1 MSNVQNV
8 SYSKPK
14 VGGAIWVAPLGTALP
29 TDASTEL
36 DAAFKSLGYI
46 SEDGLTN
53 SQSPESESIKAWGGD
68 TVLTMQTGK
77 PDTFSFKLIECMN
90 VEVLKFV
97 YGDSNV
103 TGTLEDGI
111 TITANTKETET
122 RALVV
127 ETIMQN
133 AIKRVVIPMAKITE
147 VGEISYVDN
156 DAVGYDT
163 TVSAL
168 PDTSGNSHYE
178 YIEKATA

>member
-36 DAAFKSLGYI
+36 GVAFKSLGYI
-46 SEDGLTN
+46 SEDGLKN
-53 SQSPESESIKAWGGD
+53 NQSPESESIKAWGGD
-68 TVLTMQTGK
+68 TVLTIQTGK
-77 PDTFSFKLIECMN
+77 PDTFSFKLIECVN

-111 TITANTKETET
+111 TITANTKEVEART
-122 RALVV
+122 LVI

-147 VGEISYVDN
+147 VGEIAYVGN
-156 DAVGYDT
+156 DAVGYET

-168 PDTSGNSHYE
+168 PDTDGNSHYE
-178 YIEKATA
+178 YIKKVTA

>member
-8 SYSKPK
+8 SYAKPK
-14 VGGAIWVAPLGTALP
+14 VGGAIWAAPLGTALP
-29 TDASTEL
+29 KDASEEL
-36 DAAFKSLGYI
+36 DAAFKSLGYV
-46 SEDGLTN
+46 SEDGMTN

-77 PDTFSFKLIECMN
+77 PDTFKFKLIECMN

-103 TGTLEDGI
+103 TGTLETGI
-111 TITANTKETET
+111 KITANAEETEART
-122 RALVV
+122 LVV

-168 PDTSGNSHYE
+168 PDVAGNSHYE
-178 YIEKATA
+178 YIKKATA

>member
-36 DAAFKSLGYI
+36 NAAFKSLGYV
-46 SEDGLTN
+46 SEDGMTN

-90 VEVLKFV
+90 IEVLKFV

-103 TGTLEDGI
+103 TETLEEGI
-111 TITANTKETET
+111 KITANAKEAEA
-122 RALVV
+122 RVLVV

-147 VGEISYVDN
+147 VGEIAYVDN
-156 DAVGYDT
+156 DAVGYET

-168 PDTSGNSHYE
+168 PDTDGNSHYE
-178 YIEKATA
+178 YIKKVTA

>member
-14 VGGAIWVAPLGTALP
+14 IGGAIWVAPLGTALP
-29 TDASTEL
+29 KDASEEL
-36 DAAFKSLGYI
+36 DAAFKSLGYV
-46 SEDGLTN
+46 SEDGMTN

-77 PDTFSFKLIECMN
+77 PDTFKFKLIECMN

-103 TGTLEDGI
+103 TGTLETGI
-111 TITANTKETET
+111 KITANAQETEA
-122 RALVV
+122 RVLVV

-133 AIKRVVIPMAKITE
+133 ALKRVVIPMGKITE
-147 VGEISYVDN
+147 VGEIAYVDN
-156 DAVGYDT
+156 DAVGYET

-168 PDTSGNSHYE
+168 PDTDGNSHYE
-178 YIEKATA
+178 YIKKATA